1 MAVKVEKTPVNAPE
15 FQSAGPQ
22 PNFKGSYPSKQKQF
36 LSAVQTG
43 TGSSQNIAH
52 GLGHWR
58 GPRPWATALA
68 RGLRTGSICSSDLR
82 IRNLLNLNLDLR
94 GRLWSR
100 VLDSI

>member
-1 MAVKVEKTPVNAPE
+1 MTRRGYVPALARWLLGLAIAATLAV
-15 FQSAGPQ
+15 
-22 PNFKGSYPSKQKQF
+22 
-36 LSAVQTG
+36 
-43 TGSSQNIAH
+43 NIAH